1 MADPMRH
8 PILRLDRRLVF
19 AHRGGARLRPENTLV
34 AFDFGVALGCDGLEL
49 DVHLAAD
56 GVPVVLHDVTLDRT
70 TDAKGPVGSLTSRQ
84 LASVDAAARF
94 AVNGAYPFRG
104 LGHAVPTLREVLRR
118 FPAMPIIIELKGHD
132 PRLADATLDEVA
144 GADALPRVC
153 VGGVSRALLQ
163 RMRRARPDVVTSA
176 AREET
181 RWALYGSWFGF
192 APRGSY
198 RAFQVP
204 EVKQGHRV
212 VSRRFIRAA
221 HRAGLPVQVW
231 VVDDT
236 ADMERLLAWGVDA
249 VITDR
254 PDLAVPLVRQWNAS
268 GRG

>member
-1 MADPMRH
+1 MADSVRH

-34 AFDFGVALGCDGLEL
+34 AFDHGVALGCDGLEL

-56 GVPVVLHDVTLDRT
+56 GVPVVLHDTTLDRT
-70 TDAKGPVGSLTSRQ
+70 TDTTGPVGALTSRQ

-94 AVNGAYPFRG
+94 AVDGAYPFRG
-104 LGHAVPTLREVLRR
+104 LGHAVPTLAEVLRR
-118 FPAMPIIIELKGHD
+118 FPALPLIIELKGHD
-132 PRLADATLDEVA
+132 PRLADATLEELTR
-144 GADALPRVC
+144 ADALPRVC

-163 RMRRARPDVVTSA
+163 RVRRARPDAVTSA

-181 RWALYGSWFGF
+181 RWALYRSWLGF
-192 APRGSY
+192 APRGRY

-212 VSRRFIRAA
+212 VSPRFVGAA
-221 HRAGLPVQVW
+221 HRAGLAVQVW

-236 ADMERLLAWGVDA
+236 ADMARLLAWGVDA

-254 PDLAVPLVRQWNAS
+254 PDLAVPLVSDWNA
-268 GRG
+268 RGH